1 MLKYIKKEV
10 KLMKKLIAF
19 LIIISTLV
27 VVSFSTV
34 MAESP
39 EPTDDNADVE
49 ISLEG
54 EDTIAQGT
62 ESFIVNL
69 KLGKFTNVEENTV
82 MGLEATLDYSEDLFE
97 SVIVTQ
103 QSGWKVTYNVDSK
116 KIVGTVD
123 ESKEDVVIAQIEF
136 VVKEGVEI
144 GTTGKVSLLDL
155 NISNDSKLDKTVEEL
170 SKDNITLTE
179 APVETSS
186 SPDVEEEETKTPTK
200 TTDSTKNDNTVSSM
214 MLPKAGMT
222 ALIIGSIVL
231 VSLIGIG
238 VYVRFKT
245 IKIK

>member
-1 MLKYIKKEV
+1 
-10 KLMKKLIAF
+10 MKKLIAF
-19 LIIISTLV
+19 LIIISTLI

-34 MAESP
+34 MAASP
-39 EPTDDNADVE
+39 ETTEGNADVE

-54 EDTIAQGT
+54 EDTITEGT

-103 QSGWKVTYNVDSK
+103 QNGWKVTYNVDSK
-116 KIVGTVD
+116 KIIGTVD
-123 ESKEDVVIAQIEF
+123 ESAEDTVIAQLEF
-136 VVKEGVEI
+136 VVKEGLEI

-155 NISNDSKLDKTVEEL
+155 NISDDSNLDKTVEEL
-170 SKDNITLTE
+170 SKDNITLIE
-179 APVETSS
+179 APVEISPSS
-186 SPDVEEEETKTPTK
+186 SPGSNLSSDGEEETKTPTK
-200 TTDSTKNDNTVSSM
+200 TTDSTKKDNTVTSM
-214 MLPKAGMT
+214 ILPKAGMT
-222 ALIIGSIVL
+222 VLIIGAIVL